1 VEVLKSW
8 GHDVVDVGAH
18 DESAVDYPDFAE
30 AAAREVV
37 EGRCERAV
45 VVCGSGIGACI
56 SANKVAGI
64 RAAHCHDPYSAQ
76 LSRAHNDANA
86 IALGARMVG
95 PAMAAETVRVWLE
108 TPFEGG
114 RHQRRIDKISALEK

>member
-1 VEVLKSW
+1 M
-8 GHDVVDVGAH
+8 VDVGAH